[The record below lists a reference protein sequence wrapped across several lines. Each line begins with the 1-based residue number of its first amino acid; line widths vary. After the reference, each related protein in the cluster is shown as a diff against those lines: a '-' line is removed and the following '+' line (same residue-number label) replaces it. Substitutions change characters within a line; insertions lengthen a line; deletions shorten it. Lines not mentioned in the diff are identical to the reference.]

1 VGVAGRGRTDPLSAG
16 WPSSSSTIVTVSTF
30 PGIDEL
36 LAPGYLEGLAQL
48 PMDELRGRRD
58 TCTEAEVSLSY
69 VRRVVQGRLDIVLAE
84 RSRRQA
90 GAAGGAEKLIDDLPG
105 ILSEKVHAP
114 GLGRLPTLMAP
125 SEVGPEA
132 TVVVD
137 AVAPLDRIGAVGD
150 VADDDLQ
157 AMSND
162 LQRLEREV
170 SDKRRGLH
178 DLIDQ
183 LQGEVIRR
191 YQTGEVN
198 VDSLLR

>member
-1 VGVAGRGRTDPLSAG
+1 MV
-16 WPSSSSTIVTVSTF
+16 VSTF
-30 PGIDEL
+30 SRIDEL
-36 LAPGYLEGLAQL
+36 LAPGYLESVAQL
-48 PMDELRGRRD
+48 PMDELRARRA
-58 TCTEAEVSLSY
+58 TCTEAEVALSY
-69 VRRVVQGRLDIVLAE
+69 VRRVAQGRLDIVLAE

-90 GAAGGAEKLIDDLPG
+90 GAAGRAGSLVDDLPG
-105 ILSEKVHAP
+105 ILSDRVHAP

-132 TVVVD
+132 TTELD
-137 AVAPLDRIGAVGD
+137 AIAPPDRIGAVSD
-150 VADDDLQ
+150 VSDGDLQ
-157 AMSND
+157 AMSDD

-178 DLIDQ
+178 DLLDR

-191 YQTGEVN
+191 YQTGEAN